1 MVIWFIEGQE
11 SPARYQA
18 SYITK
23 HNTCPY
29 GSSSGCVADDVG
41 ADLGV
46 AESAVSKGTGSDE
59 ESCAISDMRGIFI
72 GSEEHDVTDHD
83 KRGTNEQEDIA
94 AIESPGEKGEKQG
107 EECADHVRWNCV
119 ELLGDDGVVWINCLD
134 NRWSKECEP

>member
-59 ESCAISDMRGIFI
+59 ESCAVSDMRGIFV
-72 GSEEHDVTDHD
+72 GSEEHDVASHYHWCA
-83 KRGTNEQEDIA
+83 NEEENVA
-94 AIESPGEKGEKQG
+94 AIEAPGQKREEKGEKS
-107 EECADHVRWNCV
+107 ANHIRWDCM
-119 ELLGDDGVVWINCLD
+119 
-134 NRWSKECEP
+134 